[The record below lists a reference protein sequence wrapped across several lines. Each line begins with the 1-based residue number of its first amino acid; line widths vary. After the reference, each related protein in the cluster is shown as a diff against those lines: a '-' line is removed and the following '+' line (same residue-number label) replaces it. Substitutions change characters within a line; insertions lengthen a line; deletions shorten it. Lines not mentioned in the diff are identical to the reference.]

1 MIRRPFAA
9 HPRAFTTASRPL
21 VTERPDTSSP
31 GQKEGMS
38 ARDTL
43 TVPATMAGVRQA
55 ADTAS
60 AWTDRLGLPVEVR
73 RRALTTL
80 DEVLSNIVRHG
91 VRGGAGVIQMTL
103 AYEAGVLEIELTDDA
118 DSFNPL
124 LVPAPD
130 VGAPIEDRVPGGL
143 GIALVRALAD
153 EVQYERDA
161 NRNRVTMRFEAN
173 RGTRDI

>member
-1 MIRRPFAA
+1 VSLVAAPADKRFRRVHVKPS
-9 HPRAFTTASRPL
+9 RRRGWWRPL
-21 VTERPDTSSP
+21 L
-31 GQKEGMS
+31 
-38 ARDTL
+38 A
-43 TVPATMAGVRQA
+43 PATLYGGV
-55 ADTAS
+55 
-60 AWTDRLGLPVEVR
+60 GLLVAVV
-73 RRALTTL
+73 T
-80 DEVLSNIVRHG
+80 
-91 VRGGAGVIQMTL
+91 
-103 AYEAGVLEIELTDDA
+103 YEAGALEIELTDDA

-153 EVQYERDA
+153 EVQYARDA